1 MRRIAVTGASGFLG
15 QRLVAILLERGFGVR
30 AIYRRPLPPEM
41 LAALA
46 SRYAGGPALELC
58 RADLLNPVEG
68 LFEGCDAVVHAAALA
83 SDWGRWEDFREANI
97 DATAAVIEG
106 ARLAGASHL
115 VFISSL
121 SVMGFGRHDMST
133 EEGPYYPL
141 NDRYPRSKLDAEH
154 LVQDAAA
161 SGFAATILR
170 LGYVF
175 GPGDRTSTWRM
186 FEAARRGSFGWIGPG
201 WNRTSM
207 VHVDDACDAIVASLE
222 KPGAGAPEA
231 GTAAP
236 ATCST
241 GAAGAGEP
249 CCAPVFSIVGD
260 ETITWR
266 EFSSL
271 VCELAVPGAGVRPRH
286 LPAPAAWC
294 AAAALGTLSR
304 IVAAIAGE
312 ERSFEPPLTFYRI
325 RRSTVEYTFS
335 NEKARLLLGFS
346 PKVGIRE
353 GFVRARDA
361 WLEERG
367 VQ

>member
-15 QRLVAILLERGFGVR
+15 QRLVAILLQRGFSVR
-30 AIYRRPLPPEM
+30 AIYRRAVPPKG
-41 LAALA
+41 LAELA
-46 SRYAGGPALELC
+46 ITAQEAPARPDRPGLELR
-58 RADLLNPVEG
+58 RADLVTPEPG
-68 LFEGCDAVVHAAALA
+68 LFEDCDAIVHAAALA
-83 SDWGRWEDFREANI
+83 SDWGRWEDFRRANV

-106 ARLAGASHL
+106 ARLAGTSHL

-121 SVMGFGRHDMST
+121 SVMGFGRHHMST

-141 NDRYPRSKLDAEH
+141 KDFYPRSKLEAER
-154 LVQDAAA
+154 LVQAAA
-161 SGFAATILR
+161 GPGFGATILR

-186 FEAARRGSFGWIGPG
+186 FEAARRGSFGWIGSG
-201 WNRTSM
+201 RNRTSM
-207 VHVDDACDAIVASLE
+207 VHVDDACDAVIASLQN
-222 KPGAGAPEA
+222 PGAGVEEP
-231 GTAAP
+231 GRAA
-236 ATCST
+236 
-241 GAAGAGEP
+241 
-249 CCAPVFSIVGD
+249 VFSIAGD

-286 LPAPAAWC
+286 LPVPVAWC
-294 AAAALGTLSR
+294 AAVALGAFAR
-304 IVAAIAGE
+304 FVAQVAG
-312 ERSFEPPLTFYRI
+312 RKLSFEPPLTPYRI

-346 PKVGIRE
+346 PKVGICE

-367 VQ
+367 A